1 MGRRIQEMEKDT
13 MSAQLKKDKCIT
25 CDTDL
30 KKEELPEN
38 KKTLVLPFFPTP
50 IPYEC
55 FICYC
60 KRADLDGPKNNMHP
74 NHKTD
79 LKLHDEFIN
88 NLKEARAKRRKIN

>member
-1 MGRRIQEMEKDT
+1 MEKDT
-13 MSAQLKKDKCIT
+13 LPTQLKNNKCIT
-25 CDTDL
+25 CGTDL
-30 KKEELPEN
+30 KKGELPEN
-38 KKTLVLPFFPTP
+38 TRPLVLPFCPTP

-60 KRADLDGPKNNMHP
+60 KRADLDGPENNMHP

>member
-1 MGRRIQEMEKDT
+1 MEKDKVST
-13 MSAQLKKDKCIT
+13 QLKNKCIT
-25 CDTDL
+25 CGTDL

-38 KKTLVLPFFPTP
+38 TRPLALPFFPTP

-60 KRADLDGPKNNMHP
+60 KRADLDGPENNMHP
-74 NHKTD
+74 NHETD
-79 LKLHDEFIN
+79 LKLHDEFIK

>member
-1 MGRRIQEMEKDT
+1 MEKDT
-13 MSAQLKKDKCIT
+13 MPTQLNNKCIT
-25 CDTDL
+25 CGTDL

-60 KRADLDGPKNNMHP
+60 KRADLDGPENNMHP
-74 NHKTD
+74 HHKTD

-88 NLKEARAKRRKIN
+88 NLKDARAKRRKIN